1 MVERCNNFKIWAISF
16 YDELDDKNINDLL
29 KDVNKISKR
38 EEKNEQL
45 ENVHSLQ
52 KSFSSIPPRPILHF
66 KLFKCIYLDLTGL

>member
-52 KSFSSIPPRPILHF
+52 SRFHPFPPENNYSF
-66 KLFKCIYLDLTGL
+66 